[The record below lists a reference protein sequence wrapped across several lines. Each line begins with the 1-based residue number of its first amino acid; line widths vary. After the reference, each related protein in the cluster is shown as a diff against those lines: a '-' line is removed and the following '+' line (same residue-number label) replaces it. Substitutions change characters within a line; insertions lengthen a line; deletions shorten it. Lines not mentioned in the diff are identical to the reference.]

1 MSSDAQVSDT
11 SVNVTWLDRV
21 NGVAHLFVPAQVW
34 QLARTSAI
42 LFLAG
47 SVAVGGWI
55 VGASASQDSLP
66 GEPLYGVKL
75 AIEKTEVAVADAV
88 ASPRV
93 AAAKELDFAARR
105 VTEIKNSLSTEQKVV
120 ALQSLQQSMQS
131 ANKRLEDTVQNSP
144 EQALALAQVVNEK
157 TEQILDTLHAST
169 VIPALTSSSTVAT
182 STPDSAVVTQVQKT
196 EQLIEQTGVQAVQV
210 LIDKGDNDSVKE
222 TVEKKLEKVT
232 TDITDVAAQAASV
245 IASSTIV
252 TSDVADTLLPASATG
267 TLSTSGTTS
276 ILVPATIVES
286 VVPVMTNTT
295 SVQLLSGAKQVQEK
309 IGAAKDLLD
318 DNNLR
323 GALQKVK
330 ELYDIKNEA
339 KDVVI
344 KIDIAKNAALNAVSN
359 ATKTA
364 TSTTVTGTVMII
376 AVPVLG
382 SANPATGTTSL
393 PSASTA
399 LPGGVKSQ

>member
-1 MSSDAQVSDT
+1 
-11 SVNVTWLDRV
+11 
-21 NGVAHLFVPAQVW
+21 
-34 QLARTSAI
+34 
-42 LFLAG
+42 
-47 SVAVGGWI
+47 
-55 VGASASQDSLP
+55 
-66 GEPLYGVKL
+66 
-75 AIEKTEVAVADAV
+75 
-88 ASPRV
+88 
-93 AAAKELDFAARR
+93 
-105 VTEIKNSLSTEQKVV
+105 
-120 ALQSLQQSMQS
+120 
-131 ANKRLEDTVQNSP
+131 
-144 EQALALAQVVNEK
+144 
-157 TEQILDTLHAST
+157 
-169 VIPALTSSSTVAT
+169 VAT